1 MEMDSPD
8 VLVLLTLNNR
18 SDVNVIRSF
27 YPSAVMIELKRVQQL
42 TVHNHLMYWK
52 QVSFLCNQNWVRE
65 GEENLIAK
73 KIIIFRIQLRL
84 IRHTE
89 IVDK

>member
-1 MEMDSPD
+1 MEMDSPG

-18 SDVNVIRSF
+18 SVVNVIRSF
-27 YPSAVMIELKRVQQL
+27 YPNAVMIELKRVQQL

-52 QVSFLCNQNWVRE
+52 QVSFLCESECVGERE
-65 GEENLIAK
+65 RREFNSK
-73 KIIIFRIQLRL
+73 KIFKHIY
-84 IRHTE
+84 TE